1 MVVTKKTKRATIYDV
16 ASEAGVSITTVS
28 RFLNNTNE
36 VKTETGLR
44 IAEAMKILDYVPHGN
59 TGSRADRSVGRIG
72 VLTPFFPAPSFTQR
86 LEGIIPMF
94 RKKNYETVVYTIEST
109 EQLDEYLTSVPFTRR
124 VDGLVL
130 MSVRLSDEHHR
141 ILTDSGLHVVMVE
154 TDDENYS
161 RVLADDYQG
170 GRIAAELFI
179 KKNYFPCAYM
189 GDKNGGVAYS
199 LHPSEVRLK
208 GFRETLET
216 QGLSLHKSL
225 ILESDTS
232 VEDAESVFGEYIDRH
247 GPPRAIFAMSDIQ
260 AIGILKAARARKLLV
275 PKDLAVLGF
284 DDIEAAGWM
293 ELSSITQHLY
303 DSGRIAAG
311 LLLERIAGRG
321 TALQKINLQVELVE
335 RSTT

>member
-1 MVVTKKTKRATIYDV
+1 MVTKPARRATIYDV

-28 RFLNNTNE
+28 RFLNNSKE
-36 VKTETGLR
+36 VKAETGAR
-44 IAEAMKILDYVPHGN
+44 IAEVMEALDYVPQGN
-59 TGSRADRSVGRIG
+59 AGSRADRAVGRIG

-86 LEGIIPMF
+86 LQGIIPVF
-94 RKKNYETVVYTIEST
+94 RGENYETVIYTIESS

-124 VDGLVL
+124 IDGLVL
-130 MSVRLSDEHHR
+130 MSVRLTDEQHR
-141 ILTDSGLHVVMVE
+141 TLAGSGLHVVMVE

-170 GRIAAELFI
+170 GRIAAELFLR
-179 KKNYFPCAYM
+179 KDYFPCAYM
-189 GDKNGGVAYS
+189 GDKNRGVAYS

-208 GFRETLET
+208 GFRETLEAE
-216 QGLSLHKSL
+216 GRGPGDVLV
-225 ILESDTS
+225 LESDTS
-232 VEDAESVFGEYIDRH
+232 VEDAESVFGRLLDRS
-247 GPPRAIFAMSDIQ
+247 GPPRAVFAMSDIQ
-260 AIGILKAARARKLLV
+260 AIGILKAARARRLEV
-275 PKDLAVLGF
+275 PGQLAVLGF

-293 ELSSITQHLY
+293 ELSSITQHLG
-303 DSGRIAAG
+303 DSGRIAGG